1 MECRQSSCEPPGQ
14 FSPDTATV
22 TRTHC
27 QFVAGLLVLL
37 VILLAGC
44 GTPAPAVTAVTP
56 TPVVDAVSPV
66 AALVEGSDV
75 EVPGSSPAPRPT
87 QTPIHKPWPSST
99 ASSTP
104 TATPTVAPSHTATP
118 TATPTPTPQHTLAID
133 YMRRQTYPGS
143 EIAIEEELEPGA
155 NYDRYIASY
164 QSEGLTIYALLTVP
178 RGQKPQ
184 NGWPVIVFNHGYIL
198 PGQYRTTERYRGTG

>member
-1 MECRQSSCEPPGQ
+1 MEERFRSPSAPMECRQSSCEPPGQ

-22 TRTHC
+22 TRTHR

-87 QTPIHKPWPSST
+87 QTPIHTPWPSST

-104 TATPTVAPSHTATP
+104 TATPTVAPVSYTHLRAHETV
-118 TATPTPTPQHTLAID
+118 L
-133 YMRRQTYPGS
+133 
-143 EIAIEEELEPGA
+143 ELVC
-155 NYDRYIASY
+155 R
-164 QSEGLTIYALLTVP
+164 LLLEKKK
-178 RGQKPQ
+178 RKQQ
-184 NGWPVIVFNHGYIL
+184 NAQL
-198 PGQYRTTERYRGTG
+198 RTSD